1 GHQVGDELLNV
12 VAQRLQD
19 CVRRM
24 DTVGRI
30 GGDEFVVLLPLV
42 SSVNDAVVVAEKICQ
57 SLHEAVN
64 IAGHHVMISASV
76 GVALY
81 PDHAHDMKTLI
92 HFADTAM
99 YLAKK
104 AGGSQMKVA
113 VVANPDR
120 AV

>member
-1 GHQVGDELLNV
+1 
-12 VAQRLQD
+12 
-19 CVRRM
+19 M
-24 DTVGRI
+24 
-30 GGDEFVVLLPLV
+30 
-42 SSVNDAVVVAEKICQ
+42 CQ

-64 IAGHHVMISASV
+64 IEGHHVMISASV